1 MSLDYVP
8 GAHRSQK
15 WASNRL
21 KLKLQKV
28 VNLGLLQEQPV
39 CLTAEPFLQA
49 PPSEAGCVLK

>member
-49 PPSEAGCVLK
+49 PPSEEAVS